1 MKYTVH
7 DKKYNY
13 KYFFDTET
21 GLYMRTGILDENG
34 RDIGEEKVEFNKK
47 KLVSYYAKP
56 YCMNTSVK
64 V

>member
-34 RDIGEEKVEFNKK
+34 RDNTD
-47 KLVSYYAKP
+47 KLVFRYSADALDLYGR
-56 YCMNTSVK
+56 
-64 V
+64 